1 MYVLPCSSMS
11 MFYRCAVGVTP
22 SVCSGPC
29 RGRRRLKLQRPA
41 TRTLWT
47 IRTQHLSDIRSDWTT
62 ITTISSLDCTDNVI
76 TDQARRWED
85 EKMRR
90 WEDEK
95 MRLIRVEIVEKLSTT
110 LDETQEDAEAMHP
123 ASPSSYQ
130 SPSSVGWVFLCG
142 FNEFQW
148 SIIHRFGLWENLQE
162 SPIFGGKKMVKTM
175 VSG

>member
-1 MYVLPCSSMS
+1 

-62 ITTISSLDCTDNVI
+62 ITTISSLDCTDDRVI
-76 TDQARRWED
+76 TDQA
-85 EKMRR
+85 RR

-95 MRLIRVEIVEKLSTT
+95 MRLIRVEIVEKTLYNARWNSGGCRSYASCESKQLS
-110 LDETQEDAEAMHP
+110 EPVICRHGF
-123 ASPSSYQ
+123 
-130 SPSSVGWVFLCG
+130 SVVRWIDDQ
-142 FNEFQW
+142 FQW
-148 SIIHRFGLWENLQE
+148 SIIHRIGLWENLQ
-162 SPIFGGKKMVKTM
+162 SYIWW
-175 VSG
+175 